1 MKRYLFPAALTISAL
16 ISCARV
22 SRTQVVIDSFDA
34 GPFTLTP
41 TGSSDSVTT
50 TAPTTDIAGGT
61 RIVQI
66 DLENNLVLPHSTA
79 SLQLGDGYMD
89 YNRNQGANFSL
100 LYGGYASVAMNLD
113 LSPYSKLVLDVLS
126 APGQFK
132 LEIRLT
138 DNSFSQH
145 EFRTEPLQFGFGDG
159 PGLYEFPIGFAGAI
173 GGGTF
178 EVDKFGAIR
187 VLVFPYEL
195 NGGPHPGPYNEAGLY
210 RFGSL
215 VAVVPEPQTYGLI
228 SGIGLVVFA
237 TYRRNRRSTS
247 AQKRV

>member
-1 MKRYLFPAALTISAL
+1 
-16 ISCARV
+16 
-22 SRTQVVIDSFDA
+22 VVIDSFDA

-41 TGSSDSVTT
+41 AAPSASVTT

-66 DLENNLVLPHSTA
+66 DSENNFVLPHSTA
-79 SLQLGDGYMD
+79 SLLLGDGFMD
-89 YNRNQGANFSL
+89 YNRNQDANFSL
-100 LYGGYASVAMNLD
+100 LYGGYASVPMNLD
-113 LSPYSKLVLDVLS
+113 LSGYTRLALDVLS

-132 LEIRLT
+132 LEIRLR

-145 EFRTEPLQFGFGDG
+145 EFVTVPLQFGFGDG

-178 EVDKFGAIR
+178 EVDKVGAIK
-187 VLVFPYEL
+187 VFVFPYEP

-215 VAVVPEPQTYGLI
+215 TAIVPEPQTYALFSGL
-228 SGIGLVVFA
+228 GLAAFA
-237 TYRRNRRSTS
+237 AFRRLCRYSSTQRNAVS
-247 AQKRV
+247 RTIRPS